1 MRKYVALI
9 GHGPRWIEGKS
20 VYAQGKPIEDHL
32 AAMREHY
39 DAGVLQLGGPFDH
52 GGGIAVLDVRDEA
65 AARAVMDADPA
76 VLAGV
81 MVYEIRAL
89 RPVFDVA
96 GDVRTEGSV
105 ATLSEADRPGRLEG
119 RPVSADQSGRGR
131 ACTAG
136 DVAVQYPGILR
147 SGH

>member
-1 MRKYVALI
+1 MEEVMKKYVALI
-9 GHGPRWIEGKS
+9 GHGPHWIEGKS

-32 AAMREHY
+32 AAMRQHY

-96 GDVRTEGSV
+96 AHVRTEGSV
-105 ATLSEADRPGRLEG
+105 ATLSEAESTGSRAGR
-119 RPVSADQSGRGR
+119 
-131 ACTAG
+131 
-136 DVAVQYPGILR
+136 
-147 SGH
+147 

>member
-39 DAGVLQLGGPFDH
+39 DTGVLQLGGPFDH
-52 GGGIAVLDVRDEA
+52 GGGIAVLDVPDEA

-89 RPVFDVA
+89 RPVFDV
-96 GDVRTEGSV
+96 GRGVRTEGSV
-105 ATLSEADRPGRLEG
+105 ATLSEAEPGGLK
-119 RPVSADQSGRGR
+119 AD
-131 ACTAG
+131 
-136 DVAVQYPGILR
+136 L
-147 SGH
+147 

>member
-1 MRKYVALI
+1 MGWSCESLTERHTYAYGGSILNRMEEAMRKYVALI
-9 GHGPRWIEGKS
+9 GHGPRWIDGKS
-20 VYAQGKPIEDHL
+20 VYAQGKPVEDHL

-52 GGGIAVLDVRDEA
+52 GGGIAVLDVADEA

-89 RPVFDVA
+89 RPVFDVTA
-96 GDVRTEGSV
+96 HVRAEGSV
-105 ATLSEADRPGRLEG
+105 ATLSKGEPASSRADR
-119 RPVSADQSGRGR
+119 
-131 ACTAG
+131 
-136 DVAVQYPGILR
+136 
-147 SGH
+147 

>member
-9 GHGPRWIEGKS
+9 GHGPRWIDGKS
-20 VYAQGKPIEDHL
+20 VYAQGKPVEDHL

-52 GGGIAVLDVRDEA
+52 GGGIAVLDVEDEA

-81 MVYEIRAL
+81 MVYQIRAL
-89 RPVFDVA
+89 RPVFDVTA
-96 GDVRTEGSV
+96 HVRSEGSV
-105 ATLSEADRPGRLEG
+105 ATLSKAEPA
-119 RPVSADQSGRGR
+119 SSGSER
-131 ACTAG
+131 
-136 DVAVQYPGILR
+136 
-147 SGH
+147 